1 MLIGYIRTSTG
12 EQDPSL
18 QRDALLGS
26 GCERL
31 FEEVASGAKELRE
44 QLQAALDFARPGDTL
59 VVWRLDRLARSLK
72 HLIQIIGTLNDRGVG
87 LQSLHE
93 NIDTTTSGGKLIF
106 HIFGALAE
114 FERELIRE
122 RTSAGLEAARKRG
135 RKGGRPAKMDT
146 KKTVMAQKLLS
157 NPDTSIADV
166 STALGVS
173 RETLYRHLRRFKAG
187 L

>member
-1 MLIGYIRTSTG
+1 M
-12 EQDPSL
+12 
-18 QRDALLGS
+18 
-26 GCERL
+26 
-31 FEEVASGAKELRE
+31 
-44 QLQAALDFARPGDTL
+44 
-59 VVWRLDRLARSLK
+59 
-72 HLIQIIGTLNDRGVG
+72 
-87 LQSLHE
+87 
-93 NIDTTTSGGKLIF
+93 F

-122 RTSAGLEAARKRG
+122 RTNAGLEAARKRG
-135 RKGGRPAKMDT
+135 RKGGRPAKMDM